1 MKLRVALVVDVQRW
15 PRPLPLLGQ
24 QAAHQLRLFVRVPV
38 AVFFTIALP
47 LVVLLII
54 NATSGERFLND
65 RNGDWPVDA
74 FVCVAISAFTAVS
87 ATFTNLA
94 NMVPIRREEGVL
106 QRWRSTPLPVWVLVG
121 GHVVSAVVIA
131 VLCTTFM
138 LGVGVALYGV
148 SVPLASIPA
157 AVMTLLAATLSF
169 SAMGMAV
176 AAVVPTASAA
186 SGIAN
191 AIILPMALISN
202 VFIPMEEPPV
212 VVDVLANVFPLRP
225 FVDALQAPLHPVDP
239 AAAPHWDRLAVIAA
253 WGAVGF
259 IVAVRQFRW
268 NVTPGGST
276 RRRRSA
282 SQQG

>member
-1 MKLRVALVVDVQRW
+1 MVDADRW
-15 PRPLPLLGQ
+15 PRPLPLLVQ

-47 LVVLLII
+47 LVVLVII
-54 NATSGERFLND
+54 NATSGERFLTD
-65 RNGDWPVDA
+65 GNGDWSVDA
-74 FVCVAISAFTAVS
+74 FVCVAITAFTAVS

-121 GHVVSAVVIA
+121 GHVLSAMAIAVVSTI
-131 VLCTTFM
+131 FM
-138 LGVGVALYGV
+138 LGIGVALYGV
-148 SVPLASIPA
+148 SVPLASLPA
-157 AVMTLLAATLSF
+157 VIVTLLAATISF
-169 SAMGMAV
+169 AAMGMAV

-202 VFIPMEEPPV
+202 VFIPMEDPPAV
-212 VVDVLANVFPLRP
+212 IDVLANIFPLRP
-225 FVDALQAPLHPVDP
+225 FVDALQAPLHPIDP
-239 AAAPHWDRLAVIAA
+239 AVVPQWDRLAVIVI

-259 IVAVRQFRW
+259 AVAVRQFRW
-268 NVTPGGST
+268 NAAPGGTT
-276 RRRRSA
+276 RRHRSA
-282 SQQG
+282 SQH

>member
-1 MKLRVALVVDVQRW
+1 MALMVDVNRW
-15 PRPLPLLGQ
+15 PRPLPLLVQ

-54 NATSGERFLND
+54 NATSGERFLTD
-65 RNGDWPVDA
+65 ASGDWPVDA
-74 FVCVAISAFTAVS
+74 FVCVAITAFTAVS

-121 GHVVSAVVIA
+121 GHVLSAMAIAAVSTI
-131 VLCTTFM
+131 FM
-138 LGVGVALYGV
+138 LGIGVALYNV
-148 SVPLASIPA
+148 SVPAASLPA
-157 AVMTLLAATLSF
+157 LIVTLLTATISF
-169 SAMGMAV
+169 AAMGMAV

-202 VFIPMEEPPV
+202 VFIPMEDPPAEIDLV
-212 VVDVLANVFPLRP
+212 ANLFPLRP
-225 FVDALQAPLHPVDP
+225 FVDALQAPLHPIDP
-239 AAAPHWDRLAVIAA
+239 AVAPQWDRLAVIAI

-259 IVAVRQFRW
+259 AVAVRQFRW
-268 NVTPGGST
+268 NAAPGGTT

-282 SQQG
+282 SQR

>member
-1 MKLRVALVVDVQRW
+1 MVDVNRW
-15 PRPLPLLGQ
+15 PRPLPLLVQ

-54 NATSGERFLND
+54 NATSGERFLTD
-65 RNGDWPVDA
+65 ASGDWPVDA
-74 FVCVAISAFTAVS
+74 FVCVAITAFTAVS

-121 GHVVSAVVIA
+121 GHVLSAMAIAAVSTI
-131 VLCTTFM
+131 FM
-138 LGVGVALYGV
+138 LGIGVALYGV
-148 SVPLASIPA
+148 SVPLASLPA
-157 AVMTLLAATLSF
+157 VIVTLLTATISF
-169 SAMGMAV
+169 AAMGMAV

-202 VFIPMEEPPV
+202 VFIPMEDPPAAIDLV
-212 VVDVLANVFPLRP
+212 ANLFPLRP
-225 FVDALQAPLHPVDP
+225 FVDALQAPLHPIDP
-239 AAAPHWDRLAVIAA
+239 AVAPQWDRLAVIAI

-259 IVAVRQFRW
+259 AVAVRQFRW
-268 NVTPGGST
+268 NAAPGGTT

-282 SQQG
+282 SQR

>member
-1 MKLRVALVVDVQRW
+1 MVIMAEVQKWPSPLV
-15 PRPLPLLGQ
+15 LLLQ

-38 AVFFTIALP
+38 AVLFTIALP
-47 LVVLLII
+47 FVVLVII
-54 NATSGERFLND
+54 NATSGERLLSD
-65 RNGDWPVDA
+65 VNGDWPVDA

-121 GHVVSAVVIA
+121 GHVVSAVVIGL
-131 VLCTTFM
+131 LCMVFM

-148 SVPLASIPA
+148 SVPLDS
-157 AVMTLLAATLSF
+157 AVALIITLLVATVSF
-169 SAMGMAV
+169 AAMGMAV
-176 AAVVPTASAA
+176 AAIVPTASAA

-202 VFIPMEEPPV
+202 VFIPMEDPPA

-225 FVDALQAPLHPVDP
+225 FVDALQAPLHPIDP
-239 AAAPHWDRLAVIAA
+239 ASLPRWDRLGVVAL
-253 WGAVGF
+253 WGLIGF
-259 IVAVRQFRW
+259 VVAVRNFRW
-268 NVTPGGST
+268 NAAPGGST

-282 SQQG
+282 TRHG

>member
-1 MKLRVALVVDVQRW
+1 MALMGDVNRW
-15 PRPLPLLGQ
+15 PRPLPLLVQ

-54 NATSGERFLND
+54 NATSGERFLTD
-65 RNGDWPVDA
+65 ASGDWPVDA
-74 FVCVAISAFTAVS
+74 FVCVAITAFTAVS

-121 GHVVSAVVIA
+121 GHVLSAMAIAAVSTI
-131 VLCTTFM
+131 FM

-148 SVPLASIPA
+148 SVPLASLPA
-157 AVMTLLAATLSF
+157 VIVTLLAATISF
-169 SAMGMAV
+169 AAMGMAV

-202 VFIPMEEPPV
+202 VFIPMEDPPAAIDLV
-212 VVDVLANVFPLRP
+212 ANLFPLRP
-225 FVDALQAPLHPVDP
+225 FVDALQAPLHPIDP
-239 AAAPHWDRLAVIAA
+239 AVAPQWDRLAVIAI

-259 IVAVRQFRW
+259 AVAVRQFRW
-268 NVTPGGST
+268 NAAPGGTT

-282 SQQG
+282 SQR

>member
-1 MKLRVALVVDVQRW
+1 MGDVNRW
-15 PRPLPLLGQ
+15 PRPLPLLVQ

-54 NATSGERFLND
+54 NATSGERFLTD
-65 RNGDWPVDA
+65 SSGDWPVDA
-74 FVCVAISAFTAVS
+74 FVCVAITAFTAVS

-121 GHVVSAVVIA
+121 GHVLSAMAIAAVSTI
-131 VLCTTFM
+131 FM
-138 LGVGVALYGV
+138 LGIGVALYNV
-148 SVPLASIPA
+148 SVPAASLPA
-157 AVMTLLAATLSF
+157 LIVTLLTATISF
-169 SAMGMAV
+169 AAMGMAV

-202 VFIPMEEPPV
+202 VFIPMEDPPAAIDLV
-212 VVDVLANVFPLRP
+212 ANLFPLRP
-225 FVDALQAPLHPVDP
+225 FVDALQAPLHPIDP
-239 AAAPHWDRLAVIAA
+239 AVAPQWDRLAVIAI

-259 IVAVRQFRW
+259 AVAVRQFRW
-268 NVTPGGST
+268 NAAPGGTT

-282 SQQG
+282 SQR

>member
-65 RNGDWPVDA
+65 GNGDWPVDA

-121 GHVVSAVVIA
+121 GHVVSAVVIS

-169 SAMGMAV
+169 AAMGMAV

-239 AAAPHWDRLAVIAA
+239 VTSPQWDRLAVIAA

-259 IVAVRQFRW
+259 VVAVRQFRW
-268 NVTPGGST
+268 NATPGGST

>member
-1 MKLRVALVVDVQRW
+1 MVDANRW
-15 PRPLPLLGQ
+15 PRPFPQLVQ

-47 LVVLLII
+47 LFVLLII
-54 NATSGERFLND
+54 NATSGERFVTD
-65 RNGDWPVDA
+65 GNGDWPVDA
-74 FVCVAISAFTAVS
+74 FVCVAITAFTAVS

-121 GHVVSAVVIA
+121 GHVLSAMVIA
-131 VLCTTFM
+131 VVSTIFM
-138 LGVGVALYGV
+138 LAVGVALYSV
-148 SVPLASIPA
+148 SVPAASLPA
-157 AVMTLLAATLSF
+157 LIVTLLAATVSF
-169 SAMGMAV
+169 AAMGMAV

-202 VFIPMEEPPV
+202 VFIPMDDPPTAI
-212 VVDVLANVFPLRP
+212 DVLANLFPLRP
-225 FVDALQAPLHPVDP
+225 FVDALQAPLHPIDP
-239 AAAPHWDRLAVIAA
+239 AVTPQWDRLAVVVI

-259 IVAVRQFRW
+259 AVAVRQFRW
-268 NVTPGGST
+268 NAAPGGTT

-282 SQQG
+282 SQH

>member
-1 MKLRVALVVDVQRW
+1 MVDVNRW
-15 PRPLPLLGQ
+15 PRPLPLLVQ

-54 NATSGERFLND
+54 NATSGERFLTD
-65 RNGDWPVDA
+65 GNGDWSVDT
-74 FVCVAISAFTAVS
+74 FVCVAITAFTAVS

-121 GHVVSAVVIA
+121 GHVLSAMAIAAVSTI
-131 VLCTTFM
+131 FM
-138 LGVGVALYGV
+138 LGIGVALYNV
-148 SVPLASIPA
+148 SVPAASLPA
-157 AVMTLLAATLSF
+157 LIVTLLTATISF
-169 SAMGMAV
+169 AAMGMAV

-202 VFIPMEEPPV
+202 VFIPMEDPPAAIDLV
-212 VVDVLANVFPLRP
+212 ANLFPLRP
-225 FVDALQAPLHPVDP
+225 FVDALQAPLHPIDP
-239 AAAPHWDRLAVIAA
+239 AVAPQWDRLAVIAI

-259 IVAVRQFRW
+259 AVAVRQFRW
-268 NVTPGGST
+268 NAAPGGTT

-282 SQQG
+282 SQR

>member
-1 MKLRVALVVDVQRW
+1 MRLRVTLVVDLQPW
-15 PRPLPLLGQ
+15 PHPLSLLVQ

-47 LVVLLII
+47 FVVLLVI
-54 NATSGERFLND
+54 NATSGERFFND
-65 RNGDWPVDA
+65 ANGDWPVDA

-121 GHVVSAVVIA
+121 GHVVSAVVIS

-138 LGVGVALYGV
+138 LGVGVAFYGV
-148 SVPLASIPA
+148 SVPLMSIPA
-157 AVMTLLAATLSF
+157 VVMTLLVATLSF
-169 SAMGMAV
+169 AAMGMAV
-176 AAVVPTASAA
+176 AAVVSTASAA

-212 VVDVLANVFPLRP
+212 VVEVLANVFPLRP